1 MRLDIALAD
10 TQRSLADDHTERWS
24 EYSRLV
30 ISECHPKQRDFV
42 RDPHR
47 RVAALCGRGAGKTTA
62 GRARLVLRL
71 LGTPKARCLYIATTR
86 DQAER
91 LMWAPLKELFEKLGF
106 VAGVD
111 VTYNETKLRVTLK
124 RNGATLWLF
133 GADDKREIDKLRG
146 QAFHEVGIDEAA
158 SYPVELLRQLI
169 NRIIGP
175 RLGDYGGCIWL
186 IGTPGHVLD
195 GLFYDATRLSSEW
208 HRAYSERDNA
218 DYADWKGWSSHAWT
232 LQDGAETIAAMARLW
247 AEALVEKK
255 AQQWSDEAPVWQRE
269 YLGRWSADDTE
280 NVFKYRPHTSTGEPF
295 NQWDPERIGKLK
307 IGKLPDGFREWSYVI
322 GIDLGHSD
330 PFACNVFAFAPSD
343 PKRQIFHIYSF
354 ERTKMY
360 AQSIAHLLI
369 GEELDHV
376 KPDGILGE
384 IGWPDAMV
392 ADLAG
397 NGEAIIEELSNV
409 YGIRIAAA
417 EKRHKFSAIEV
428 VNGDLIDG
436 RLRILKG
443 SLLEKQL
450 LSLQWKADDFGQLK
464 ENKAQANHSTD
475 CLVYAR
481 RAIGTMIAA
490 GSVAV
495 EVPHQRKKPG
505 GGEGNGGDSGMV
517 SVFDGEASEWDS
529 LLGNGDYGDLGGGG
543 FGDL

>member
-10 TQRSLADDHTERWS
+10 TERSLADDHTERWAG
-24 EYSRLV
+24 YSRAV
-30 ISECHPKQRDFV
+30 IAECHPKQRDFV
-42 RDPHR
+42 IDRHR

-71 LGTPKARCLYIATTR
+71 LGTPKAKCLYIATTR

-146 QAFHEVGIDEAA
+146 QPFHEVGIDEAA

-195 GLFYDATRLSSEW
+195 GLFYDATRLGSDW
-208 HRAYSERDNA
+208 HRAYSDRDNS
-218 DYADWKGWSSHAWT
+218 DFADWKGWSSHAWT
-232 LQDGAETIAAMARLW
+232 LQDGAETIAAMERLW
-247 AEALVEKK
+247 AEALIEKQ
-255 AQQWSDEAPVWQRE
+255 AQLWSDESPVWQRE
-269 YLGRWSADDTE
+269 YLGRWAADDTE
-280 NVFKYRPHTSTGEPF
+280 NVFKYRAHTATGELW
-295 NQWDPERIGKLK
+295 NQWDPPRAGPLQFAV
-307 IGKLPDGFREWSYVI
+307 LPTEFREWSFVVAM
-322 GIDLGHSD
+322 DLGHSD
-330 PFACNVFAFAPSD
+330 PFAINVFAFSSSD
-343 PKRQIFHIYSF
+343 AARRVFHVWGY
-354 ERTKMY
+354 EKTKMY
-360 AQSIAHLLI
+360 PQAIAHLLI

-376 KPDGILGE
+376 KPDGVLGE

-397 NGEAIIEELSNV
+397 NGESIVEELTRV
-409 YGIRIAAA
+409 YGLAVVAA

-428 VNGDLIDG
+428 VNGDLVDG
-436 RLRILKG
+436 RLKVLKG
-443 SLLEKQL
+443 SLLERQL

-481 RAIGTMIAA
+481 RAIGSLISA
-490 GSVAV
+490 GTVTITA
-495 EVPHQRKKPG
+495 PRPKKKPDD
-505 GGEGNGGDSGMV
+505 GGDTGAPADA
-517 SVFDGEASEWDS
+517 FDGDAGGWDS
-529 LLGNGDYGDLGGGG
+529 LLGNSDYGDLGGGD